1 MNAYLIFKSLHL
13 IAVISWMAGLL
24 YLPRIFVYHSENM
37 KKEEIC
43 TVFKTME
50 RKLYNYIM
58 MPAMILSWLF
68 GLILISQVGFET
80 IGTKWLQIKLILVIL
95 LSVYHFYL
103 GSILLSFNNDN
114 NTKSSKFFRWL
125 NEFPTLL
132 LIIIVFIVIFKP
144 V

>member
-1 MNAYLIFKSLHL
+1 MNAYLLFKSLHL

-24 YLPRIFVYHSENM
+24 YLPRIFVYHAENIN
-37 KKEEIC
+37 KEEIC

-58 MPAMILSWLF
+58 MPAMLLSWLF
-68 GLILISQVGFET
+68 GLILISHVGFEALSV
-80 IGTKWLQIKLILVIL
+80 KWLQIKLVLVIL
-95 LSVYHFYL
+95 LSIYHFYL
-103 GSILLSFNNDN
+103 GSLLSSFIENN

-132 LIIIVFIVIFKP
+132 LIVIVFIVIFKP
-144 V
+144 I

>member
-1 MNAYLIFKSLHL
+1 MNFYFLFKSLHL

-37 KKEEIC
+37 NKEEIC

-58 MPAMILSWLF
+58 MPAMMLSWLF
-68 GLILISQVGFET
+68 GLILISYIGFET
-80 IGTKWLQIKLILVIL
+80 LSATWLQIKLVLVIL
-95 LSVYHFYL
+95 LSIYHFYL
-103 GSILLSFNNDN
+103 GSLLKSFNENN

-144 V
+144 I